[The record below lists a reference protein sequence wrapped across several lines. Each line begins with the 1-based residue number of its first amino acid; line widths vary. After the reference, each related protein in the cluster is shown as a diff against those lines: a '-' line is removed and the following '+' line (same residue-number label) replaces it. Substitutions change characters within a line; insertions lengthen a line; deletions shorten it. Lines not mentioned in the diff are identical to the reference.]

1 MKDQLELRYGRLSLH
16 GRFGGNLSCELV
28 VIRLVADMLVPEH
41 LTIHLDLVTQIVGL
55 VVHLGVVVVMLRSE
69 IGGQDPCYEF
79 SSSLEYVRPYLCAI
93 SSSLFMGTL
102 PFLTAFKS
110 F

>member
-1 MKDQLELRYGRLSLH
+1 L
-16 GRFGGNLSCELV
+16 GGNLSGQLV

-55 VVHLGVVVVMLRSE
+55 VVHLGVVVVMLRNE
-69 IGGQDPCYEF
+69 IGGQDPAHER
-79 SSSLEYVRPYLCAI
+79 SISLEDVRQYLWAI
-93 SSSLFMGTL
+93 SSSLFIGIL
-102 PFLTAFKS
+102 PFLTAFRS